1 MRDHTSGVNVEELLR
16 HSQMELQWIQRQ
28 LAMIAARNTRHH
40 HVHSM
45 TKSKS
50 EVSSQLGHS
59 FQNVSRFRL
68 LEERNRVLRQ
78 EVAAL
83 RQEKQHYRK
92 LRAKLHAALQEKN
105 RLNLEL
111 IGRHLKASKYDQ
123 VQSDFYQLKET
134 LAVVS
139 QERDA
144 AQEQHSQLQGKVE
157 NLEQVLK
164 HMHETV
170 EVKQRPQTEHEQ
182 AKQKEIH
189 QLQKARLQADRDHE
203 KAVQLLENNQGRM
216 FQVQICDLE
225 QTCGSQSEHFHQL
238 SKELLSFRLQS
249 HPVEILLNKAPSK
262 LSNLLSEEEQLP
274 KIVVGFESQPEAGNE
289 NVPNAPPLISQF
301 LQCPQRTGDR
311 ESPHWPSVK
320 SRTVKT
326 ERASC
331 TQRLTPSALQMEDE
345 PSPSPRSKPRYT
357 GQVRLCTARYS
368 YNPYDG
374 PNEHPEAE
382 LPLVAGKY
390 LYVYGNM
397 DDDGFYEGE
406 LLDGQRGLVPSNFVE
421 FVQDKEKLSIQAG
434 DGAEALGQV
443 EHTPLALMSVDGGA
457 GQDGLLGSANA
468 LVPCSN
474 GTAGPLDP
482 EDLAEDVV
490 PYPRKITLIKQ
501 LARSVIVAWEPP
513 VVPLGWGNVSGY
525 NVLADGELRASIQFG
540 GRTKCLLEKL
550 DLDGCVHRVSVQSV
564 TDRGLSDELRCTL
577 LVGANVVVAPCGL
590 RVDDIQRDTAELS
603 WLPSNSN
610 YGHTV
615 FLDGVEHAVLKPGRY
630 RLRFFNLKPLTVYKV
645 TVAAQPHQVPWQLPL
660 EQRERK
666 EAGVEFCT
674 QAAGPPLPPQDVQVL
689 CGQAPGV
696 LQVRWK
702 PPLLSPTGTS
712 NGANV
717 LGYAVCTKGQ
727 KIAEV
732 MFPMADYVTVEL
744 TRIQCLEAREVIVRT
759 LSAQGESQDSHVAL
773 IPNNLLVPL
782 PPLPLPAPMH
792 PHPHGQPHLTSP
804 HHPHATPQLPAPP
817 QVHGQPLPPHPHP
830 PHPQPHPRLPHP
842 GGPQPNQSR
851 PPHPHPQP
859 LRLHQGPRPQHRLPL
874 QPHAHPHPVPQRPVS
889 ARDLDAKEQAAH
901 HGAAVPP
908 GWDLARSPSSQQGH
922 TLEPPPPGNP
932 RSPSPQRILPQPRG
946 TLIPDNV
953 AKAIAREAAQRVAA
967 ESGKGDRRPVSY
979 GEQGQSFHQHHSDEE
994 EEDEEGFARRRR
1006 RGPSVDEFLR
1016 GSELG
1021 RPPHYSHNEDYHS
1034 ESSRGS
1040 DLSDIMEEDEEE
1052 LYSEMQ
1058 LDEGRR
1064 RNSHNTPKLNTP
1076 SRGRHDR
1083 ESGRRIHHSG
1093 SQPQRRPLMVPA
1105 IEVTSENNSE
1115 GNMSPIIEE
1124 NNYGRV
1130 ARFRTRSSRRH
1141 GGGTRSP
1148 HDGYRDRHSPPY
1160 FDESEPEEAF
1170 RVFVALFDYD
1180 PLSMSPNPDA
1190 ADEELPFKEGQIIR
1204 IYGDKDTDGFYRG
1217 EVRGRMGLIPCN
1229 MVSEIRAEDDETMD
1243 QLIKQGFL
1251 PLSTPV
1257 DRLEQNRRGLRR
1269 GEASRRMVALY
1280 DYDPRESSPNVDVE
1294 AELTFC
1300 TGDIIA
1306 VFGDIDEDG
1315 FYYGE
1320 INGHRGL
1327 VPSNFLEEVPDDVE
1341 VYLTDTPSHFPPEE
1355 PANRLPANSAAS
1367 VPEAKR
1373 ITTETPVDNDV
1384 TPVRAPSPIVRPLL
1398 PGTMRPLSPTRGHP
1412 SLPLDPRDPQ
1422 DFANK
1427 KKKGLLSKGKKLLKR
1442 LSPAK

>member
-1 MRDHTSGVNVEELLR
+1 MMRDHTSGVNVEELLR

-28 LAMIAARNTRHH
+28 LAMIAARNARRH

-45 TKSKS
+45 AKSKS

-59 FQNVSRFRL
+59 FRL

-78 EVAAL
+78 EVAGL

-123 VQSDFYQLKET
+123 VQSNFDQLKET

-139 QERDA
+139 RERDA
-144 AQEQHSQLQGKVE
+144 AQEQRSQLQGKVE

-203 KAVQLLENNQGRM
+203 KAVQLLEKNQGTM

-225 QTCGSQSEHFHQL
+225 QTCRSQSEHSHQL
-238 SKELLSFRLQS
+238 SKELLNFRLQS
-249 HPVEILLNKAPSK
+249 HPVEILLSKAPSK
-262 LSNLLSEEEQLP
+262 ASNLLSEEERLP
-274 KIVVGFESQPEAGNE
+274 KVVVGFESQPEAGDE
-289 NVPNAPPLISQF
+289 SVPKAAPLISQF

-311 ESPHWPSVK
+311 ESPDWPSVK
-320 SRTVKT
+320 SRTVIT

-345 PSPSPRSKPRYT
+345 PSSSPRSKPRYT

-434 DGAEALGQV
+434 DGEDLGQV
-443 EHTPLALMSVDGGA
+443 EHTPLALMPADGGA

-482 EDLAEDVV
+482 EDLAENVV

-674 QAAGPPLPPQDVQVL
+674 QAAGPTPYCRTGPPLPPQDVQVL

-782 PPLPLPAPMH
+782 PPIPLPAPMH

-817 QVHGQPLPPHPHP
+817 QVHGQPLPPHPHPHP

-901 HGAAVPP
+901 HGVAVPP

-922 TLEPPPPGNP
+922 TLGPPPLGNP

-994 EEDEEGFARRRR
+994 EEDEEGFTRRRR

-1021 RPPHYSHNEDYHS
+1021 RP
-1034 ESSRGS
+1034 
-1040 DLSDIMEEDEEE
+1040 
-1052 LYSEMQ
+1052 
-1058 LDEGRR
+1058 
-1064 RNSHNTPKLNTP
+1064 LNTP

-1105 IEVTSENNSE
+1105 I
-1115 GNMSPIIEE
+1115 
-1124 NNYGRV
+1124 
-1130 ARFRTRSSRRH
+1130 
-1141 GGGTRSP
+1141 
-1148 HDGYRDRHSPPY
+1148 DGYRDRHSPTY

-1300 TGDIIA
+1300 TGDIMA

-1355 PANRLPANSAAS
+1355 PANRLPANPAAS

-1373 ITTETPVDNDV
+1373 ITMETLVDNDV

-1398 PGTMRPLSPTRGHP
+1398 PGTMRPLSPTRVPP